1 MSMTAL
7 LLAAAV
13 PALSQPLPLPP
24 TPAGNAPASVLTAPV
39 APEGGPAQAFA
50 VGTPVPALW
59 WREFGNDA
67 LNALVERAL
76 AASPDIAAA
85 DATLRQA
92 QELARA
98 QVGTLLP
105 QVDAGYQAS
114 RMRASNTIAPPL
126 ADQNVMLY
134 SLHTAQV
141 SLSWSPDVFGGGR
154 ARLHSARAAAVAQAA
169 RRDLARQ
176 TVVANLVQS
185 AIQYAALGEEIDATR
200 DAITAYRDVLS
211 LIRVRQKLGAVGASD
226 VAAQETALA
235 AIEGQLPGLERAR
248 KAQEAQIAVLIG
260 VAPGSPLPTLPRM
273 DELTLPAQLPLSLP
287 AEVVAHRPDVRA
299 AAAIMEGASADAKA
313 AVAARLPS
321 FTLSAQY
328 GGTAN
333 RFADMFASGN
343 PFWTLLGGVSTPIF
357 RAGTLLH
364 QSHAAKAALEAAQA
378 QYRSSALQAFADV
391 SNALTAVKTDGDA
404 LAAADRGNRA
414 SADSLNF
421 TRRQYELGAV
431 GTFTLLPVL
440 AARAEARS
448 TWVQARAARL
458 VDTVALYQALGGG
471 TGQ

>member
-1 MSMTAL
+1 MNMTAL
-7 LLAAAV
+7 LLAATV
-13 PALSQPLPLPP
+13 PALPLPP
-24 TPAGNAPASVLTAPV
+24 TPAGNAPETVLTQPI
-39 APEGGPAQAFA
+39 APEGNPAQAIA
-50 VGTPVPALW
+50 VGTPVPAQW

-67 LNALVERAL
+67 LNALVERSLSAN
-76 AASPDIAAA
+76 PDIAAA
-85 DATLRQA
+85 DATVRQM

-98 QVGTLLP
+98 QVGNLLP
-105 QVDAGYQAS
+105 QVDAGYQAT
-114 RMRASNTIAPPL
+114 RLRTSNTLSTAL
-126 ADQNVMLY
+126 ADPNAMLY
-134 SLHTAQV
+134 TLHTAQV
-141 SLSWSPDVFGGGR
+141 NLSWSPDIFGGGR
-154 ARLHSARAAAVAQAA
+154 AKVRSARAAATAQAA
-169 RRDLARQ
+169 RRDLARS
-176 TVVANLVQS
+176 TIVANLVQS
-185 AIQYAALGEEIDATR
+185 AIQYAALGEEIEATR
-200 DAITAYRDVLS
+200 DAVTAYRDVLA
-211 LIRVRQKLGAVGASD
+211 LIKVRQKLGAVGASD

-260 VAPGSPLPTLPRM
+260 VAPGTPLPALPRM

-287 AEVVAHRPDVRA
+287 AQVVAQRPDVRA

-321 FTLSAQY
+321 FTISANY

-333 RFADMFASGN
+333 SFADMFATGN
-343 PFWTLLGGVSTPIF
+343 PFWAVLGGVSAPLF
-357 RAGTLLH
+357 HAGSLLH

-414 SADSLNF
+414 SATSLDF

-471 TGQ
+471 SGQ

>member
-7 LLAAAV
+7 LLAATV
-13 PALSQPLPLPP
+13 PALPLPP
-24 TPAGNAPASVLTAPV
+24 TPAGNAPASVLSAPV
-39 APEGGPAQAFA
+39 APEGGPAQAIA
-50 VGTPVPALW
+50 VGAPVPAQW

-67 LNALVERAL
+67 LNALVERSLSAN
-76 AASPDIAAA
+76 PDIAAA

-98 QVGTLLP
+98 SVGGLLP

-114 RMRASNTIAPPL
+114 RARTSNTIAPVL
-126 ADQNVMLY
+126 ADQNVLLY
-134 SLHTAQV
+134 TLHTAQV

-154 ARLHSARAAAVAQAA
+154 ARVRSAQAAARAQAA
-169 RRDLARQ
+169 RADAARSM
-176 TVVANLVQS
+176 VVANLVQS

-200 DAITAYRDVLS
+200 DAVTAYRDVLA
-211 LIRVRQKLGAVGASD
+211 LIKLRQKIGAVGASD

-260 VAPGSPLPTLPRM
+260 VAPGSPLPPVPRM

-287 AEVVAHRPDVRA
+287 AQVVAHRPDVRS

-333 RFADMFASGN
+333 TFADMFATGN
-343 PFWTLLGGVSTPIF
+343 PFWTLLGGVSAPIF
-357 RAGTLLH
+357 HAGSLLH

-378 QYRSSALQAFADV
+378 QYRSTALQAFADV
-391 SNALTAVKTDGDA
+391 SNALTAIKTDGDA

-414 SADSLNF
+414 SADNLNF

-458 VDTVALYQALGGG
+458 VDTVALYQSLGGG
-471 TGQ
+471 TGQK

>member
-1 MSMTAL
+1 MNLTAL
-7 LLAAAV
+7 MLAATV
-13 PALSQPLPLPP
+13 PALPLPP
-24 TPAGNAPASVLTAPV
+24 TPAGNAPETVLTRPI
-39 APEGGPAQAFA
+39 APEGNPAQAIA
-50 VGTPVPALW
+50 VGAPVPAQW

-67 LNALVERAL
+67 LNALVERSL
-76 AASPDIAAA
+76 AANPDIAAA
-85 DATLRQA
+85 DATLRQM

-98 QVGTLLP
+98 QVGNLLP
-105 QVDAGYQAS
+105 QVDAGYQAT
-114 RMRASNTIAPPL
+114 RARTSNTIAPVL

-134 SLHTAQV
+134 TLHTAQV
-141 SLSWSPDVFGGGR
+141 NLSWSPDIFGGGR
-154 ARLHSARAAAVAQAA
+154 AKVRSARAAATAQAA
-169 RRDLARQ
+169 RRDLARS
-176 TVVANLVQS
+176 TIVANLVQS
-185 AIQYAALGEEIDATR
+185 AIQYAALGEEIEATR
-200 DAITAYRDVLS
+200 DAVTAYRDVLA
-211 LIRVRQKLGAVGASD
+211 LIKVRQKLGAVGASD

-260 VAPGSPLPTLPRM
+260 VAPGTPLPALPRM

-287 AEVVAHRPDVRA
+287 AQVVALRPDVRA

-321 FTLSAQY
+321 FTISANY

-333 RFADMFASGN
+333 SFADMFATGN
-343 PFWTLLGGVSTPIF
+343 PFWAVLGGVSAPLF
-357 RAGTLLH
+357 HAGSLLH

-414 SADSLNF
+414 SATSLDF

-471 TGQ
+471 SGQ

>member
-1 MSMTAL
+1 MNMTAL
-7 LLAAAV
+7 LLAATV
-13 PALSQPLPLPP
+13 PALPLPP
-24 TPAGNAPASVLTAPV
+24 TPAGNAPETVLTQPI
-39 APEGGPAQAFA
+39 APEGNPAQAIA
-50 VGTPVPALW
+50 VGTPVPAQW

-67 LNALVERAL
+67 LNALVERSLSAN
-76 AASPDIAAA
+76 PDIAAA
-85 DATLRQA
+85 DATLRQM

-98 QVGTLLP
+98 QVGNLLP
-105 QVDAGYQAS
+105 QVDAGYQAT
-114 RMRASNTIAPPL
+114 RLRTSNTLSTAL
-126 ADQNVMLY
+126 ADPNAMLY
-134 SLHTAQV
+134 TLHTAQV
-141 SLSWSPDVFGGGR
+141 NLSWSPDIFGGGR
-154 ARLHSARAAAVAQAA
+154 AKVRSARAAATAQAA
-169 RRDLARQ
+169 RRDLARS
-176 TVVANLVQS
+176 TIVANLVQS
-185 AIQYAALGEEIDATR
+185 AIQYAALGEEIEATR
-200 DAITAYRDVLS
+200 DAVTAYRDVLA
-211 LIRVRQKLGAVGASD
+211 LIKVRQKLGAVGASD

-248 KAQEAQIAVLIG
+248 KTQEAQIAVLIG
-260 VAPGSPLPTLPRM
+260 VAPGTPLPALPRM

-287 AEVVAHRPDVRA
+287 AQVVALRPDVRA

-321 FTLSAQY
+321 FTISANY

-333 RFADMFASGN
+333 SFADMFATGN
-343 PFWTLLGGVSTPIF
+343 PFWAVLGGVSAPLF
-357 RAGTLLH
+357 HAGSLLH

-414 SADSLNF
+414 SATSLDF

-471 TGQ
+471 SGQ

>member
-1 MSMTAL
+1 MSLTAL
-7 LLAAAV
+7 LLAATV
-13 PALSQPLPLPP
+13 PALPLPP
-24 TPAGNAPASVLTAPV
+24 TPAGNAPASVVSTPI
-39 APEGGPAQAFA
+39 APEGGPAQSIA
-50 VGTPVPALW
+50 VGAPVPAQW

-67 LNALVERAL
+67 LNALVERGL
-76 AASPDIAAA
+76 AANPDIAAA

-98 QVGTLLP
+98 SVGGLLP
-105 QVDAGYQAS
+105 QVDAGYQAA

-126 ADQNVMLY
+126 SDQNVTLY
-134 SLHTAQV
+134 TLHTAQV

-154 ARLHSARAAAVAQAA
+154 ARVRSARAAARAQAA
-169 RRDLARQ
+169 RADAARSM
-176 TVVANLVQS
+176 VVANLVQS

-200 DAITAYRDVLS
+200 DAVTAYRDVLA
-211 LIRVRQKLGAVGASD
+211 LIKLRQKIGAVGASD

-260 VAPGSPLPTLPRM
+260 VAPGSPLPPVPRM

-287 AEVVAHRPDVRA
+287 AQVIAHRPDVRS

-333 RFADMFASGN
+333 TFADMFATGN
-343 PFWTLLGGVSTPIF
+343 PFWALLGGVSAPIF
-357 RAGTLLH
+357 HAGSLLH

-378 QYRSSALQAFADV
+378 QYRSTALQAFADV
-391 SNALTAVKTDGDA
+391 SNALTAIQTDGDA

-458 VDTVALYQALGGG
+458 VDTVALYQSLGGG
-471 TGQ
+471 TGQK